1 MSEPLLQIEE
11 LSIRFG
17 DNPEVLQALSLSL
30 KKGETLGLVGE
41 SGSGKSLSALAIMG
55 LLPPN
60 AHWTGR
66 ISMKIDG
73 HWQDWNALSTSKMR
87 DIRRHQLAMVFQ
99 EPMSALNPVIH
110 CGLQV
115 MEGLPKDKAA
125 VLEVFRKVQLPDP
138 ERIFMAFPHELSGG
152 QRQRVVIAM
161 ALLRNAPLLIC
172 DEPTTALD
180 ATVQKEILE
189 LLKQLQLE
197 YGMALLF
204 ISHDLGVIRHLT
216 DRLLVL
222 KSGQTIETGETERVF
237 NHPTQNYTRSLIHS
251 RPAQHGRVHR
261 LPEPSELAQQQWVAQ
276 KAQAKAE
283 KVEVLRADALVFHYP
298 GSAKQVLHGVDFALY
313 KGRTLGLVGESGSGK
328 STIGKLVCGLMKP
341 SSGTLSLAQ
350 RPLVWNKAD
359 RQRIQMVFQDPYAS
373 LNPRLTVG
381 DAIAEP
387 LIYHHRCSR
396 KEAQFKA
403 REWLERIGLS
413 ADYFQRYPHAFSG
426 GQRQRIVMARA
437 LVLQPEI
444 LVCDES
450 VAALDVRVQAR
461 ILNLLK
467 DLQDEYGF
475 ACLFISHDMA
485 VVRFISDEVGVLE
498 NGRLVE
504 YGSVEQ
510 VLDHPH
516 HPYTQKLLQAVYE

>member
-1 MSEPLLQIEE
+1 MSEPLLQIEG

-17 DNPEVLQALSLSL
+17 DNPVVLDALNLEL
-30 KKGETLGLVGE
+30 NKGETLGLVGE

-55 LLPPN
+55 LLPIH
-60 AHWTGR
+60 AQYSGQ
-66 ISMKIDG
+66 IQMKINEQ
-73 HWQDWNALSTSKMR
+73 WLDWSTLSSSQMR
-87 DIRRHQLAMVFQ
+87 DIRKHQLAMVFQ
-99 EPMSALNPVIH
+99 EPMSALNPVIR
-110 CGLQV
+110 CGPQV
-115 MEGLPKDKAA
+115 IEGLSTSKAA
-125 VLEVFRKVQLPDP
+125 ALEVFRKVQLPDP
-138 ERIFMAFPHELSGG
+138 ERIFNAFPHELSGG

-161 ALLRNAPLLIC
+161 ALLRKAPLLIC

-180 ATVQKEILE
+180 ATVQKEILD

-216 DRLLVL
+216 DQLVVL
-222 KSGQTIETGETERVF
+222 KGGKTIETGKTESIF
-237 NHPTQNYTRSLIHS
+237 NRPTEIYTRSLIQS

-261 LPEPSELAQQQWVAQ
+261 LPDPDELGQQQWVAQ
-276 KAQAKAE
+276 QAPFKAMSE
-283 KVEVLRADALVFHYP
+283 EVLRASALKFHYP
-298 GSAKQVLHGVDFALY
+298 GSSNQILHGVDFSLY

-328 STIGKLVCGLMKP
+328 STIGKLVCGLIQP
-341 SSGTLSLAQ
+341 TSGALHLHH
-350 RPLVWNKAD
+350 RPLVWNQAD
-359 RQRIQMVFQDPYAS
+359 RQQIQMVFQDPYAS

-381 DAIAEP
+381 EAIAEP
-387 LIYHHRCSR
+387 LIYHKRCSR
-396 KEAQFKA
+396 KEARGKA
-403 REWLERIGLS
+403 QEWLERIGLS
-413 ADYFQRYPHAFSG
+413 AHHYHRYPHAFSG

-437 LVLQPEI
+437 LVLQPDV

-467 DLQDEYGF
+467 DLQEENGF

-498 NGRLVE
+498 LGRLVE
-504 YGSVEQ
+504 YGPVEQ
-510 VLDHPH
+510 VLDHPQH
-516 HPYTQKLLQAVYE
+516 AYTQKLLQAVYE